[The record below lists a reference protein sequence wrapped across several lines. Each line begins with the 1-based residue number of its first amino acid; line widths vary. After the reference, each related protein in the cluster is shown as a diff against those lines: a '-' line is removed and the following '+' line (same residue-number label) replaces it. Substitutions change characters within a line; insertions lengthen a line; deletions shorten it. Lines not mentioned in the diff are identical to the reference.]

1 MTPLIKDA
9 SRRAAHSGGV
19 VFALLLACAC
29 SGSVNASAKGSA
41 SASSEG
47 EANSDFE
54 SSGDTA
60 WDTVDASQSE
70 AESNANAAPSTPQM
84 GSSQPA
90 TKTLLGA
97 RHDLMLAP
105 GAPQPCACLAV
116 AIGTPSS
123 TQLSW
128 TGVRP
133 TIDPATQTVI
143 ALGSDGVPCTEA
155 GPGASY
161 MGYVKENG
169 DVIVT
174 VEAAVAGRPVTRG
187 AIIPQPDPG
196 KQIYVQPSGKI
207 PYGRGKNGEARC
219 ALGSGK

>member
-1 MTPLIKDA
+1 MTPSIKDA
-9 SRRAAHSGGV
+9 SRRAVRSGGV
-19 VFALLLACAC
+19 ALGLLLACGC

-41 SASSEG
+41 S
-47 EANSDFE
+47 SDGDAAFE

-70 AESNANAAPSTPQM
+70 AESDANATSRTPQM
-84 GSSQPA
+84 GSSQSA
-90 TKTLLGA
+90 TKALLGA

-116 AIGTPSS
+116 AIGAPSS
-123 TQLSW
+123 AQLSW
-128 TGVRP
+128 TGTRP
-133 TIDPATQTVI
+133 TIDPATQTII
-143 ALGSDGVPCTEA
+143 ALGSDGVPCAEA

-161 MGYVKENG
+161 MGYVKERG
-169 DVIVT
+169 DVVVT

-187 AIIPQPDPG
+187 AIIPKPDPG

-219 ALGSGK
+219 ALGGGQ